1 MEMFEKLKGMQKDK
15 KMLAAVTGLG
25 MVGLLLIMI
34 SSFLPDKKEE
44 RLSEIP
50 QVSSETYDSYC
61 SDTEKRL
68 ENFLRSVDGA
78 GDVKVYLTV
87 GSNERYIYA
96 TEGKN
101 SRSDDKTE
109 VEEKYVIVGSGS
121 DKSALIETVETPEIR
136 GAVIACT
143 GCGDPSVEERIYKAA
158 AAALGLPTSKIYVTK
173 LK

>member
-15 KMLAAVTGLG
+15 KMLAAVTVLG
-25 MVGLLLIMI
+25 MAGLLLIMI

-68 ENFLRSVDGA
+68 ENFLRSV
-78 GDVKVYLTV
+78 
-87 GSNERYIYA
+87 ERYIYA

>member
-15 KMLAAVTGLG
+15 KMLAAVTVLG
-25 MVGLLLIMI
+25 MAGLLLIMI

-50 QVSSETYDSYC
+50 QVSSVTYDSYC

-101 SRSDDKTE
+101 SRSD
-109 VEEKYVIVGSGS
+109 G
-121 DKSALIETVETPEIR
+121 
-136 GAVIACT
+136 
-143 GCGDPSVEERIYKAA
+143 
-158 AAALGLPTSKIYVTK
+158 
-173 LK
+173 